1 MLTVLLLLPVFLVLI
16 WLYWY
21 LLPGRS
27 WKGADSLILLSL
39 AGLIAF
45 FLAAI
50 ESLHLEDGGPLWPY
64 IVSATGAYGILTLGL
79 GLALA
84 LRWYQSK

>member
-1 MLTVLLLLPVFLVLI
+1 MLTVLLLLPLFLVLI

-21 LLPGRS
+21 LLPGRR
-27 WKGADSLILLSL
+27 WQWADSAVVVSL
-39 AGLIAF
+39 ALLIAF

-50 ESLHLEDGGPLWPY
+50 ESLGLEDGGPLWPY
-64 IVSATGAYGILTLGL
+64 IVSATGAYGILILGL

-84 LRWYQSK
+84 LRWHRSK